1 MLAPSRG
8 EALGDGEQEIFMHQY
23 REYVLMKQSLLIM
36 LVISL
41 MTIQV
46 SGQVYTNKIAGVKN
60 LGLKDSLE
68 KQPYPYAVPF
78 WIVTYMHN

>member
-1 MLAPSRG
+1 
-8 EALGDGEQEIFMHQY
+8 LGDGEQEIFMHQY